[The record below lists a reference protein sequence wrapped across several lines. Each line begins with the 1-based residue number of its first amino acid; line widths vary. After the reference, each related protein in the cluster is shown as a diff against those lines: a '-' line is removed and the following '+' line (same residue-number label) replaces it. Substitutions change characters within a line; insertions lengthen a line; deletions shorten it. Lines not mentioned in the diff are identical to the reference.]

1 MEAIMNLQFAALVAS
16 WGASDA
22 LQIGKIWP
30 KITKNSSS
38 SFLLLLSR
46 FVLTVYLITSM
57 FPFTEGWLHA
67 QNIGPAAQA
76 L

>member
-1 MEAIMNLQFAALVAS
+1 MEAIIKLHIGCTCYIG
-16 WGASDA
+16 GASDTP
-22 LQIGKIWP
+22 QIGEIHQKLP
-30 KITKNSSS
+30 SLSS
-38 SFLLLLSR
+38 LLFLLSR